1 MVWDKRYILP
11 GSVVLLFAV
20 LYAVISFPN
29 HYYLRTYAL
38 DLGMFNHALYDFAH
52 GRANYFTLNLHGR
65 DMPYLADHFSPITF
79 LYAPLQYIFGSW
91 TPLVIQWLAILAGGW
106 GMFRL
111 SMHLLQNNI
120 VRSSLIMFHFFS
132 IWGILFALSFDFH
145 NNVIA
150 AMLVP
155 WLFLCFEKKQRAG
168 SWLCALLIMLSK
180 ENMALWLVFL
190 ISGYG
195 MLRFRDIRSYLRQ
208 YLLPSLLVFL
218 YFILVL
224 IVVMPALA
232 GLEQNGQ
239 TGRYGSLSLLIPQ
252 WIQQPETFAAL
263 WTDIN
268 EAGEF
273 HYGKRNQLW
282 AMLLLSGGIFIL
294 RRPAFLWMIL
304 PILAQKLLSGNEV
317 IIGITHH
324 YSVEFVP
331 ILSIALLWAVKQ
343 QKKYGLLLLVPSLI
357 LSVAASWY
365 AIEHKMLIYYEDDN
379 IKFYTPRHF
388 SSPHP
393 DIPFI
398 YRKLNELPP
407 DAALS
412 VSGELSP
419 HLAMRRK
426 IYHYPHVRDA
436 EYIVLISGNTNYY
449 PLSEDTF
456 AASVQANLQEGFKVI
471 CDEKDLLI
479 LQKVP

>member
-1 MVWDKRYILP
+1 MPI
-11 GSVVLLFAV
+11 SIVLLFS
-20 LYAVISFPN
+20 VIFALVSFPN

-224 IVVMPALA
+224 IVIMPALGA
-232 GLEQNGQ
+232 DQNSQ
-239 TGRYGSLSLLIPQ
+239 TGRYGNPSALLQQ
-252 WIQQPETFAAL
+252 WIQQPLTFAAL

-268 EAGEF
+268 ENGQVY
-273 HYGKRNQLW
+273 HGMRNQVWL
-282 AMLLLSGGIFIL
+282 MLLLSGGIFML

-304 PILAQKLLSGNEV
+304 PILAQKFLSGDPN

-324 YSVEFVP
+324 YSIEFVP
-331 ILSIALLWAVKQ
+331 VLSTALLWQVKAKQ
-343 QKKYGLLLLVPSLI
+343 EQKLRWLPVICLI
-357 LSVAASWY
+357 TLAATIWSIHHTFFPGY
-365 AIEHKMLIYYEDDN
+365 NNRN
-379 IKFYTPRHF
+379 IAFYMADHYR
-388 SSPHP
+388 SEHP
-393 DIPFI
+393 DIGFI
-398 YRKLNELPP
+398 RKKLRSIPEE
-407 DAALS
+407 AA
-412 VSGELSP
+412 VSTSSELSP
-419 HLAMRRK
+419 HLALRRR
-426 IYHYPHVRDA
+426 IYHYPNVRDA
-436 EYIVLISGNTNYY
+436 SYIIVLNAHTNFY
-449 PLSEDTF
+449 PLGEEEFRKRIQTHL
-456 AASVQANLQEGFKVI
+456 NEGFAIV
-471 CDEKDLLI
+471 CNQNDLLI
-479 LQKVP
+479 LHKE